1 MKKLITS
8 VIVMMTMA
16 TATATAAEKPID
28 RKALVS
34 RNNPVVTSVDTLA
47 SLSVGNG
54 GFAFTT
60 DVTGLQTFPEY
71 YRNGVP
77 LGTQS
82 EWGWHSFDNPEQYR
96 LEESYV
102 MYDFGHGHRE
112 LYATQ
117 PKSGRAKGAADWY
130 RMNPHRLHL
139 GCIGLEMD
147 GLKPADIRKPRQTL
161 DMWTG
166 TISSQ
171 FTAHGSQFTV
181 KTVCHP
187 ERDLISSRITGKGAA
202 INLRFPY
209 PTGGHSDDACDWL
222 SNDKHQTKLVSQ
234 TSHSALLKRAI
245 DQTVYYVSLS
255 WEEDATL
262 KEKARNYWVLESKD
276 NQLTFCCEFLESGKE
291 LAKESFAT
299 VADKSA
305 AYWQR
310 FWTEGAAVDFSHC
323 KDPRA
328 KELERRVVLSQW
340 LLAIQCAA
348 STPPQETGLTY
359 NSWFGKFH
367 MEMIWWH
374 QTWLPLWGHGD
385 LLDRTLRWYETVE
398 PRAREIA
405 MRQGFKG
412 VRWMKM
418 TDRSGEEAPSKVG
431 SFLIWQQPH
440 LIYLAELLYR
450 ANPDRAILER
460 YGRLIDETAEFMGD
474 FATYDKANDRYILK
488 GMIPAQETLKAAE
501 TYNSPF
507 ELSYWHFALQIAQ
520 AWRERRGLERVAL
533 WDDIIQKLAPLA
545 KDSEDRYLA
554 AESAPD
560 TYKTLALISD
570 HPAVLGAVGI
580 FPMSRLVDPDI
591 MKQTQEWIWDNWN
604 WDHTW
609 GWDYPM
615 VAMNATRL
623 GVPEFA
629 TPHSDRW
636 SENAVSALLM
646 DKRTNTYLPNGHNY
660 QDQRLRCYL
669 PGNGGLLTAIA
680 LMCAGWD
687 GCTERNPGFP
697 KNGRWDVRWEGL
709 KPLPGDTP
717 RQLAFPGAEGFGR
730 FTTGG
735 RGGKVYHVTT
745 LDDSLE
751 SGTLRWANEQQGP
764 KTIVFDVSGTIFLKS
779 PLRFTPRTTV
789 AGQTAPGD
797 GICIAD
803 YPVMVGSNNIIR
815 YVRFRL
821 GNREV
826 AHHEGDGLGG
836 SKGHDIIVDHCSIS
850 WSIDECLSVYGNRNS
865 TVQWCIVSQSLN
877 NAGHQKGAHGYGGN
891 WGGSGASYHHN
902 LMAHHTSRTP
912 RLGPSP
918 FTQADERMD
927 LRNNV
932 IYNWTANGCYGG
944 EAMTVNIVNN
954 YYKPGPGTPTDE
966 RGRRI
971 AAPNIRTSE
980 YTHHDSHRPNVWDK
994 MWHVW
999 GKYYVSGNV
1008 NTRYPEVTQDN
1019 WTYGV
1024 YNQIN
1029 PEANDGT
1036 YTAVTKDTI
1045 RLTKPMPYEPVTT
1058 QTAEEAYE
1066 LVLAQAGASLHRDA
1080 LDAAIVRDVRE
1091 GKATYTGEG
1100 CDPGII
1106 NTQYDVD
1113 ATHPWPALKSK
1124 PAPKDTDG
1132 DGMPDEWERRHGL
1145 NPNDAADGN
1154 ATASDGYTN
1163 LEHYLNDI
1171 VYAKNNR

>member
-1 MKKLITS
+1 MKQVSILLLLIAS
-8 VIVMMTMA
+8 IL
-16 TATATAAEKPID
+16 TATAGEKPID
-28 RKALVS
+28 RKALIS

-60 DVTGLQTFPEY
+60 DVTGLQTFPEH

-96 LEESYV
+96 IEESYQ

-117 PKSGRAKGAADWY
+117 PKTGRAKGAADWY
-130 RMNPHRLHL
+130 RSNPHRLHL
-139 GCIGLEMD
+139 GCIGLEIE
-147 GLKPADIRKPRQTL
+147 GLKPSDIKKPHETL

-166 TISSQ
+166 KIHSS
-171 FTAHGSQFTV
+171 FKIKNTPYSVT
-181 KTVCHP
+181 TVCHP
-187 ERDLISSRITGKGAA
+187 TLDLIGSQIKGPGAA
-202 INLRFPY
+202 VNLRFPY
-209 PTGGHSDDACDWL
+209 PTGGHSDDACNWQAD
-222 SNDKHQTKLVSQ
+222 DKHRTQLVTQSD
-234 TSHSALLKRAI
+234 HSAVLERII
-245 DQTVYYVSLS
+245 DKTVYYISLQ
-255 WEEDATL
+255 WKEPATL
-262 KEKARNYWVLESKD
+262 REKRKNYWVLESEG

-291 LAKESFAT
+291 LAKESFAA
-299 VADKSA
+299 VADRSA
-305 AYWQR
+305 AYWQQ
-310 FWTEGAAVDFSHC
+310 FWQTGGIVDFSHC
-323 KDPRA
+323 KDKRA

-374 QTWLPLWGHGD
+374 QAWLPLWGHGQ

-398 PRAREIA
+398 PMAREIA

-412 VRWMKM
+412 IRWMKM

-450 ANPDRAILER
+450 SEKSKAERDKMLKR
-460 YGRLIDETAEFMGD
+460 YGRLIDETAIFMAD
-474 FATYDKANDRYILK
+474 FATYQKEHDRYILQ
-488 GMIPAQETLKAAE
+488 GMIPAQETLKASE

-507 ELSYWHFALQIAQ
+507 ELSYWHWALQVAQ
-520 AWRERRGLERVAL
+520 QWRERRGLEREAL
-533 WDDIIQKLAPLA
+533 WDDIIRKLSPLA
-545 KDSEDRYLA
+545 KDSENRYLA
-554 AESAPD
+554 AESNIE
-560 TYKTLALISD
+560 TYSDIRLISD

-580 FPMSRLVDPDI
+580 FPMSRLVEPQV
-591 MKQTQEWIWDNWN
+591 MKHTQEWIWDNWN

-623 GVPEFA
+623 GVP
-629 TPHSDRW
+629 
-636 SENAVSALLM
+636 ENAVSALLM

-680 LMCAGWD
+680 MMCAGWD
-687 GCTERNPGFP
+687 GCQEKNPGFP
-697 KNGRWDVRWEGL
+697 KDGKWDVRWEGL
-709 KPLPGDTP
+709 QPLPDNVQRP
-717 RQLAFPGAEGFGR
+717 IAFPGAEGFGR
-730 FTTGG
+730 HTTGG

-745 LDDSLE
+745 LEDNNLP
-751 SGTLRWANEQQGP
+751 GTLRWANAQQGP

-779 PLRFTPRTTV
+779 PLRFTPHTTV

-797 GICIAD
+797 GICLAD
-803 YPVMVGSNNIIR
+803 YPVMISSNNIIR
-815 YVRFRL
+815 YMRFRL

-826 AHHEGDGLGG
+826 ANHEGDGLGG
-836 SKGHDIIVDHCSIS
+836 SRCHDIIIDHCSIS
-850 WSIDECLSVYGNRNS
+850 WSIDECLSVYGNRDF

-902 LMAHHTSRTP
+902 LIAHHTSRTP

-918 FTQADERMD
+918 FTQTDERMD

-944 EAMTVNIVNN
+944 EGMTVNIVNN

-971 AAPNIRTSE
+971 AAPNIRTSQ
-980 YTHHDSHRPNVWDK
+980 YTHHDSPRPNVWDR

-1008 NTRYPEVTQDN
+1008 NSRYPEVTKDN
-1019 WTYGV
+1019 WTYGI
-1024 YNQIN
+1024 YNQIS
-1029 PEANDGT
+1029 PDANDGT
-1036 YTAVTKDTI
+1036 YTPATKDTI
-1045 RLTKPMPYEPVTT
+1045 RLAKPMPFEPVTT
-1058 QTAEEAYE
+1058 QTAEEAYR
-1066 LVLAQAGASLHRDA
+1066 LVLAHAGASLHRDA
-1080 LDAAIVRDVRE
+1080 LDNVIVRDVRE
-1091 GKATYTGEG
+1091 GKATYTGDH
-1100 CDPGII
+1100 CAPGII
-1106 NTQYDVD
+1106 NIQDDVKLGNS
-1113 ATHPWPALKSK
+1113 PWPELKSL

-1132 DGMPDEWERRHGL
+1132 DGMPDDWERQHGL
-1145 NPNDAADGN
+1145 NPTNPADGN
-1154 ATASDGYTN
+1154 TVNSDGYTM
-1163 LEHYLNDI
+1163 LEHYLNEI
-1171 VYAKNNR
+1171 TK